1 MVLKKDLQIDENTPI
16 DVLLNHIKMLDS
28 FQNNIIVFIIH
39 ITIAST
45 EKKLSELAMFST
57 KLININRSNL
67 VSKLSMFSI
76 VGI

>member
-1 MVLKKDLQIDENTPI
+1 MIFIVILMFRFVFLMNGFEKYLQIDENTPI

-45 EKKLSELAMFST
+45 EK
-57 KLININRSNL
+57 N
-67 VSKLSMFSI
+67 
-76 VGI
+76 

>member
-45 EKKLSELAMFST
+45 EK
-57 KLININRSNL
+57 N
-67 VSKLSMFSI
+67 
-76 VGI
+76 

>member
-1 MVLKKDLQIDENTPI
+1 MIFSVILMFRFVFLMNGFEKDLQIDENTPI

-45 EKKLSELAMFST
+45 EK
-57 KLININRSNL
+57 N
-67 VSKLSMFSI
+67 
-76 VGI
+76 